1 MSFSQMSFSQLVPYI
16 GLFLVIIFTIVR
28 KIGHIN
34 IPIWAVMVLSA
45 IFCILSGS
53 ITLNDAL
60 KAIDIDVIIF
70 LFCMFLIAESF
81 QSSGYLYHSAHKIFS
96 NTSSARHLILVLI
109 FFSAAVSALLMN
121 DTMVIIG
128 TPLVIYFA
136 RKHKISSQLLIL
148 TLMYSVTIGS
158 IFSPIGNPQN
168 ILIAINSRL
177 KSPFIVFFVYLL
189 VPTIINLFILYF
201 TILIVYKNEIHK
213 IPLMHEK
220 EELEDSNLAK
230 LCRISLVILL
240 VSIFLKIII
249 IFINPKINLSLTYIA
264 VFGLIPILFALP
276 KRLYLLKKLDWG
288 TLLFF
293 VGMFILMK
301 AIWNTNLIQNF
312 LNTHNIDLNNLPIL
326 MSTSVILSQILS
338 NVPLVALFMPV
349 LKLANA
355 TTFQYMAIAA
365 ASTLAG
371 NFLILGAA
379 SNIIA
384 ISNAEK
390 LGEKVPSVK
399 FSLIGIPLGIINL
412 LVIYLWFLFLN
423 LFNLTGL
430 I

>member
-1 MSFSQMSFSQLVPYI
+1 M
-16 GLFLVIIFTIVR
+16 
-28 KIGHIN
+28 
-34 IPIWAVMVLSA
+34 
-45 IFCILSGS
+45 
-53 ITLNDAL
+53 
-60 KAIDIDVIIF
+60 
-70 LFCMFLIAESF
+70 
-81 QSSGYLYHSAHKIFS
+81 
-96 NTSSARHLILVLI
+96 
-109 FFSAAVSALLMN
+109 LL
-121 DTMVIIG
+121 
-128 TPLVIYFA
+128 
-136 RKHKISSQLLIL
+136 
-148 TLMYSVTIGS
+148 
-158 IFSPIGNPQN
+158 
-168 ILIAINSRL
+168 
-177 KSPFIVFFVYLL
+177 
-189 VPTIINLFILYF
+189 
-201 TILIVYKNEIHK
+201 VYKNEIHT
-213 IPLMHEK
+213 IPLIHEK
-220 EELEDSNLAK
+220 EELEDHSLAK
-230 LCRISLVILL
+230 LCRISLIILL
-240 VSIFLKIII
+240 ISILLKIII

-264 VFGLIPILFALP
+264 IFGLIPILFALP

-312 LNTHNIDLNNLPIL
+312 LKTHNIDLNSLPIL

-355 TTFQYMAIAA
+355 TTFQYMALAA

-423 LFNLTGL
+423 LFNLSNL

>member
-128 TPLVIYFA
+128 TSLVIYFA
-136 RKHKISSQLLIL
+136 GKHKISSQLLIL

-158 IFSPIGNPQN
+158 VFSPIGNPQN
-168 ILIAINSRL
+168 LLIAINSKL

-201 TILIVYKNEIHK
+201 TMLFVYKNEIHT
-213 IPLMHEK
+213 IPLIHEK
-220 EELEDSNLAK
+220 EELEDPNLAK
-230 LCRISLVILL
+230 LCRISLIILL
-240 VSIFLKIII
+240 ISIFLKIVI

-264 VFGLIPILFALP
+264 IFGLFPILFALP

-312 LNTHNIDLNNLPIL
+312 MQTHNIDLNNLPIL
-326 MSTSVILSQILS
+326 MSTSVILSQVLS
-338 NVPLVALFMPV
+338 NVPLVALFMPL
-349 LKLANA
+349 LKSINA

-423 LFNLTGL
+423 LFNLTNL